1 MQRLQE
7 MRARD
12 RRTALYGDS
21 PPPARIAAPYPDG
34 ELIYQCNDRH
44 IVKHGNAIT
53 KYTISPDGM
62 AGNDYPNE
70 AQVLRFLKEH
80 TKVPVPEVIT
90 SDWDRI
96 TMEYIEGQSL
106 KEAWPSLEPHQ
117 RSEILAQ
124 LSDYIAQMRALKGIY
139 IGRLDG
145 QGAIVPTIFTRSGGP
160 FRTLRE
166 FQEWLVRP
174 RQRYADM
181 SIYWEQIT
189 TQLGDEYPIVFTH
202 GDISSRNVQI
212 RDGRIVALLDW
223 EWAGW
228 YPDYWDY
235 VFAMRGLD
243 NVDWATLGNHV
254 PTLFPKRY
262 DLEYILLT
270 FITSLS

>member
-1 MQRLQE
+1 
-7 MRARD
+7 
-12 RRTALYGDS
+12 
-21 PPPARIAAPYPDG
+21 
-34 ELIYQCNDRH
+34 
-44 IVKHGNAIT
+44 
-53 KYTISPDGM
+53 
-62 AGNDYPNE
+62 
-70 AQVLRFLKEH
+70 
-80 TKVPVPEVIT
+80 
-90 SDWDRI
+90 
-96 TMEYIEGQSL
+96 MEYIEGQSL

-124 LSDYIAQMRALKGIY
+124 LSDYIAQMRAL
-139 IGRLDG
+139 
-145 QGAIVPTIFTRSGGP
+145 QGAIVPSIFTRSGGP
-160 FRTLRE
+160 FHTLRE

-243 NVDWATLGNHV
+243 NVDWATLGNRV
-254 PTLFPKRY
+254 PTLFSERY
-262 DLEYILLT
+262 DLEYILVQ
-270 FITSLS
+270 FITTLS